1 MIRRAMVAL
10 VLALGLAGCGAGTAV
25 SDLGKVVEG
34 APGATTPVEVRKGQ
48 RFSLSLTEGQWDLK
62 AVPDAKVA
70 SFISEEH
77 LEGRTYFVFNAK
89 HPGSTRVEITG
100 QAQASFSITVRN
112 S

>member
-1 MIRRAMVAL
+1 MVTPM
-10 VLALGLAGCGAGTAV
+10 LALGLALAGCGGGTAV

-34 APGATTPVEVRKGQ
+34 APGATTPVEVGKGQ
-48 RFSLSLTEGQWDLK
+48 RFSLSLTEGEWDLK

-77 LEGRTYFVFNAK
+77 LDGRTYFVFNAK
-89 HPGSTRVEITG
+89 HPGTTRVDVTG
-100 QAQASFSITVRN
+100 RGEASFSITVKN